1 MCSSPYPKFL
11 IIGILDMTTVDPDGI
26 YYLGPKG
33 SFSHEAALKIDG
45 SHIEVPSISEIFD
58 RVSMGGIGVVPV
70 ENTLEGPVNETLD
83 NLYTRQGIYV
93 NKRIDMKI
101 DLVLASRP
109 DANLQSI
116 TRVYSHNHAI
126 HEARNTLSK
135 LGLTNFIPVNSTS
148 KAAQLALEDRHSA
161 AICSRFAASLYGLK
175 ILKENIQDGVNI
187 TRFLV
192 VSRDLTEDGERSIVL
207 FTVPDVPGSLFKV
220 LEKFY
225 LHNINL
231 SMIYSRPTKIIPWNY
246 YFYLEFEGSIAETR
260 RMGLLD
266 ELSEV
271 TQELKIVGSYITVPA
286 T

>member
-1 MCSSPYPKFL
+1 M
-11 IIGILDMTTVDPDGI
+11 VDPDGI

-33 SFSHEAALKIDG
+33 SFSHEAALKIEG
-45 SHIEVPSISEIFD
+45 NHIEASSISEIFD
-58 RVSMGGIGVVPV
+58 KLSTNAIGVVPV

-83 NLYTRQGIYV
+83 NLYTRKGVYV

-109 DANLQSI
+109 DVELESV
-116 TRVYSHNHAI
+116 TKVYSHNHAI

-148 KAAQLALEDRHSA
+148 KAAQLALEDKQSA
-161 AICSRFAASLYGLK
+161 AICSRFAAKLYGLK

-192 VSRDLTEDGERSIVL
+192 VSRELTEVGERTIVF

-225 LHNINL
+225 LHNVNL

-246 YFYLEFEGSIAETR
+246 YFYLEFEGSISEAKRT
-260 RMGLLD
+260 GLLD
-266 ELSEV
+266 ELSKV
-271 TQELKIVGSYITVPA
+271 TQELKIVGSYTTIPVT
-286 T
+286 